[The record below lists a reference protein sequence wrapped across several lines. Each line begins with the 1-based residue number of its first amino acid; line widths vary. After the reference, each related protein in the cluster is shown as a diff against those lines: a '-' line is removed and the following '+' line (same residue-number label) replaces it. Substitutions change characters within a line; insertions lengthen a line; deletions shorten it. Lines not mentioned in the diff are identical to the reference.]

1 MKDTEREE
9 VKKIVDEAMTEKNEK
24 IKKEKKSKKKILIIG
39 GIIIAVLLALAT
51 LFFFLF
57 IFKPKY
63 EVTIKTGGGKLI
75 KGIVIEDNVVKEMPE
90 VEAPEGKTLVTWINK
105 NNEAVRAGITLED
118 DDEWEPVY
126 RNPEEETVTLKF
138 ETGTDE
144 KIADIIIPKGS
155 GLIVPVK
162 PNNYSNW
169 KFLYWVDKNE
179 YVAIVGTKVMEDTTY
194 YAYWWKPGT
203 GGTKEQ
209 TCTVSFD
216 TGTDEKID
224 SINLIKGSKY
234 IFMTPQEPNGNKVF
248 GGWLDDKGNLLNA
261 ESVVEKDITLKAKWL
276 EYTCPE
282 NCIQS
287 EEDPLKC
294 TRTTTVNVEEK
305 EVCKGTEYKGYCIDT
320 AHIAELDCARQCSD
334 GYPFGDT
341 EVSYPVK
348 SRYLPSIDAYSEIC
362 CVKKINRVKEKVC
375 PEGYTQDGD
384 TCTLIENLECTLN

>member
-1 MKDTEREE
+1 MKSTDREE

-39 GIIIAVLLALAT
+39 GIIIAVLLALST

-126 RNPEEETVTLKF
+126 RNPEEETVTLSF
-138 ETGTDE
+138 DTGTDE

-155 GLIVPVK
+155 GLILPVK
-162 PNNYSNW
+162 PNKYKNW
-169 KFLYWVDKNE
+169 SFLYWVDKNE
-179 YVAIVGTKVMEDTTY
+179 YVAIVGTKIMEDTTY
-194 YAYWWKPGT
+194 IAYWWKPGT
-203 GGTKEQ
+203 GGTKEP
-209 TCTVSFD
+209 TCTISFD

-224 SINLIKGSKY
+224 SIELIKGSKY

-282 NCIQS
+282 DCKPL
-287 EEDPLKC
+287 EDDPTK
-294 TRTTTVNVEEK
+294 
-305 EVCKGTEYKGYCIDT
+305 
-320 AHIAELDCARQCSD
+320 
-334 GYPFGDT
+334 
-341 EVSYPVK
+341 
-348 SRYLPSIDAYSEIC
+348 
-362 CVKKINRVKEKVC
+362 CVKLLTETPKTRKVC
-375 PEGYTQDGD
+375 PDGTNQLYGYCYDKSKADCGEPRQCAFGQEFGNKEIDVEINGRGCCAPIVQKVEELYCEHEGFEIAEDKCAKDEIMDCPLQ
-384 TCTLIENLECTLN
+384 